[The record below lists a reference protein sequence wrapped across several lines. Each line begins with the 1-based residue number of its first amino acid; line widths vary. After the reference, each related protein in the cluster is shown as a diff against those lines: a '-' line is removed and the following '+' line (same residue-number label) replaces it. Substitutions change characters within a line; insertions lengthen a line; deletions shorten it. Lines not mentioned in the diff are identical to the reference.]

1 MRKERKHIIIPF
13 LLPAALL
20 YLAFF
25 IYPTIRALYVS
36 LYDWSGF
43 TPTWTFVGLDNF
55 KELLNDQ
62 VYWSAL
68 TFTLILMVVGGIL
81 VFGIAFLFTG
91 LLSSGMRGK
100 KFFRAVL
107 FFPNVVATVALATLW
122 AFIYNYNF
130 GLLNGFFKMI
140 GLTQLGRTTWT
151 GPNTIVWAVLVALVW
166 MYVGFYVV
174 LLLAGVDKISPE
186 LFDAAKVEGA
196 NQAQMF
202 VRITIPLLWDVL
214 TVAVILWG
222 IGAIK
227 QFEFMYA
234 FAGIRPP
241 RDIWTVAVYMYIL
254 AFGKRDAVFRMGY
267 GTTVAVTLLVLVII
281 FALIARRLMRREAIE
296 Y

>member
-20 YLAFF
+20 YLVFF
-25 IYPTIRALYVS
+25 IYPTVRALYVS

-62 VYWSAL
+62 VYWNAL

-130 GLLNGFFKMI
+130 GLLNGFFKLI
-140 GLTQLGRTTWT
+140 GLSQLGRTTWT

-267 GTTVAVTLLVLVII
+267 GTAVAVTLLILVII
-281 FALIARRLMRREAIE
+281 FAVIARRLMRREAIE

>member
-1 MRKERKHIIIPF
+1 MRKERKHIILPF

-25 IYPTIRALYVS
+25 IYPTVRALYVS

-55 KELLNDQ
+55 RELLNDQ
-62 VYWSAL
+62 TYRNAL

-81 VFGIAFLFTG
+81 VFGIAFLFTS

-130 GLLNGFFKMI
+130 GLLNGFFKMV

-202 VRITIPLLWDVL
+202 LRITVPLLWDVL

-267 GTTVAVTLLVLVII
+267 GTAVAVTLLILVII
-281 FALIARRLMRREAIE
+281 FAVIARRLMRREAIE

>member
-13 LLPAALL
+13 LLPAGIL
-20 YLAFF
+20 YLVFF
-25 IYPTIRALYVS
+25 IYPTIQALAVS

-43 TPTWTFVGLDNF
+43 TPNWTFIGLENF
-55 KELLNDQ
+55 RELLSDE
-62 VYWSAL
+62 VFWGTL
-68 TFTLILMVVGGIL
+68 RFTVLILVVGGLL
-81 VFGIAFLFTG
+81 VFGIAFLFTAI
-91 LLSSGMRGK
+91 LSSGIRGK
-100 KFFRAVL
+100 RFFRAVL

-122 AFIYNYNF
+122 AFVYNYNF
-130 GLLNGFFKMI
+130 GLLNGFFKLI
-140 GLTQLGRTTWT
+140 GLKQLGSTTWT
-151 GPNTIVWAVLVALVW
+151 GPNLIVWSILVAMVW
-166 MYVGFYVV
+166 IYVGFYVV

-196 NQAQMF
+196 NQLQVF
-202 VRITIPLLWDVL
+202 TGITIPLLWDVL
-214 TVAVILWG
+214 TVAVVLWG

-241 RDIWTVAVYMYIL
+241 RDIWTTAVYMYIL

-267 GTTVAVTLLVLVII
+267 GTAVALTLLILVII
-281 FALIARRLMRREAIE
+281 FVLVARRLMRREAIE

>member
-1 MRKERKHIIIPF
+1 MRKERKHSILPF

-25 IYPTIRALYVS
+25 IYPTVRALYVS

-55 KELLNDQ
+55 RELLNDQ
-62 VYWSAL
+62 TYRNAL

-81 VFGIAFLFTG
+81 VFGIAFLFTS

-130 GLLNGFFKMI
+130 GLLNGFFKMV

-151 GPNTIVWAVLVALVW
+151 GPNTIVWGVLVALVW

-202 VRITIPLLWDVL
+202 LRITVPLLWDVL

-267 GTTVAVTLLVLVII
+267 GTAVAVTLLILVII
-281 FALIARRLMRREAIE
+281 FAVIARRLMRREAIE